1 MRRNRTGIQ
10 EREREREREGE
21 RESRRPDAG
30 HFFGRRAARG
40 KGGGTGK
47 RARGAPRPVISTR
60 RVQGR
65 VGTGQPRGG
74 TFGALPSLPPRR
86 LRDSGSAE
94 DKLNSSPALV
104 PPPKKREI
112 APRCAI
118 YACGLPFTRSRL
130 PLRGSSRA
138 SCSQMMTCTPAL
150 RHAHTPRCHAGT
162 RAARDSSFLARNARV
177 LTIFNARHD
186 HATMNRAWG
195 SL

>member
-10 EREREREREGE
+10 ERERGREGE
-21 RESRRPDAG
+21 SPARCRAFFRPPRRSG
-30 HFFGRRAARG
+30 E
-40 KGGGTGK
+40 GGTGK

-74 TFGALPSLPPRR
+74 TFGALPTFLPASPPGLR
-86 LRDSGSAE
+86 LGGGQIEFKPGAGTAAE
-94 DKLNSSPALV
+94 KT
-104 PPPKKREI
+104 RGI

-138 SCSQMMTCTPAL
+138 
-150 RHAHTPRCHAGT
+150 
-162 RAARDSSFLARNARV
+162 
-177 LTIFNARHD
+177 
-186 HATMNRAWG
+186 
-195 SL
+195 